1 MNLCL
6 DSPDA
11 ASATT
16 NTESTQ
22 PVCKDCVRPSMLDAH
37 LPHEPG
43 LGQCVCM
50 PNVVV
55 LHVMNRPVAIIH
67 ATRMDQVS
75 LDGWLA
81 LFRRRNPRTL
91 VETEA

>member
-1 MNLCL
+1 MNLCF

-11 ASATT
+11 AYATP

-22 PVCKDCVRPSMLDAH
+22 YVCKDWVRPSLLDPH

-55 LHVMNRPVAIIH
+55 LYVQNRPVAIIH
-67 ATRMDQVS
+67 ATRMDQAS
-75 LDGWLA
+75 LDSWLA
-81 LFRRRNPRTL
+81 LIRRRNPRTL

>member
-16 NTESTQ
+16 SAESASRL
-22 PVCKDCVRPSMLDAH
+22 CLRPSMLDPL

-55 LHVMNRPVAIIH
+55 LYVLNRPVAIIP

-75 LDGWLA
+75 LDSWLT
-81 LFRRRNPRTL
+81 LFRRRSPRTP
-91 VETEA
+91 VETDA